1 MISCYATCNI
11 YQPACFYPSG
21 GIEMGSPKVLVSNN
35 VIIQFL
41 CQNFVHLV
49 AWTCKDLNKP
59 MILSRTVG
67 NTNLQ
72 RVSEKRKSSQSWD
85 TFKATNSDRC
95 NDGASIECGNRKHH
109 DHDKNERSGSA
120 TDRRHIIMPCH
131 EIWCWTVW
139 KFGVIFV
146 FCFLLGQRGGS
157 ESPQKQIL
165 RSGAKVRKPGGICIW
180 AQKLSPCMAIL
191 IISDNVFIHLLPA
204 MSVLWEKGDAYV
216 RTHLS
221 GRIVIPY
228 SPYSYY

>member
-1 MISCYATCNI
+1 MFLPLRRHWNGLTQGSCQQQCHH
-11 YQPACFYPSG
+11 PVPL
-21 GIEMGSPKVLVSNN
+21 P
-35 VIIQFL
+35 
-41 CQNFVHLV
+41 NFVHLV

-109 DHDKNERSGSA
+109 DPVVPLTAGISSCRAMKYDDCLE
-120 TDRRHIIMPCH
+120 
-131 EIWCWTVW
+131 VW
-139 KFGVIFV
+139 RD
-146 FCFLLGQRGGS
+146 FCFLLPTWSKGFSS

-165 RSGAKVRKPGGICIW
+165 RSGAKVRKPAGICIW

-191 IISDNVFIHLLPA
+191 IIRQQSTCLFICCRRWA
-204 MSVLWEKGDAYV
+204 SCGRKV
-216 RTHLS
+216 THMS
-221 GRIVIPY
+221 GRICPEG
-228 SPYSYY
+228 